1 MQQIKTFLGIGE
13 SAPDAV
19 CQAED
24 FTNVWLDANEGTI
37 ERISK
42 MHTTAT
48 VCVVDDGV
56 NITEAH
62 TFTIT
67 ILYRKH

>member
-13 SAPDAV
+13 SAGDAV
-19 CQAED
+19 SQAEEA
-24 FTNVWLDANEGTI
+24 ANKWI
-37 ERISK
+37 ERERVNVTQ

-48 VCVVDDGV
+48 IFVTDDDV

-67 ILYRKH
+67 LLFSTVEF

>member
-13 SAPDAV
+13 SAGDAV
-19 CQAED
+19 SQAEEA
-24 FTNVWLDANEGTI
+24 ANKWI
-37 ERISK
+37 ERERVNVTQ

-48 VCVVDDGV
+48 AFVTDDDV

-67 ILYRKH
+67 LLFSTVEF